1 MISLFPDSQYEPH
14 DLTFNSNMVCKW
26 SHAGTTLTLIEMN
39 WYRNIRTS
47 FHLLVEEQNESSSI
61 PVSLGI
67 NYGWNEIQ
75 AGIKQQIPPPELLQ
89 IILRMNPDLEKLVL
103 DNSPN
108 TQRLDMLQSVQKP
121 IASPPNSNGLPL

>member
-1 MISLFPDSQYEPH
+1 MLNLFPDSQYDPN
-14 DLTFNSNMVCKW
+14 DLSFNSNMVCKW

-67 NYGWNEIQ
+67 NFGWDEIQ
-75 AGIKQQIPPPELLQ
+75 AGIKQRIPPSDLLR
-89 IILRMNPDLEKLVL
+89 IILKANPDLEKLVL

-108 TQRLDMLQSVQKP
+108 TQRLDMLQSVQNPTPNPKG
-121 IASPPNSNGLPL
+121 SPL

>member
-1 MISLFPDSQYEPH
+1 MLNLFTDSQYEPH
-14 DLTFNSNMVCKW
+14 ELIFSSNMVCKW
-26 SHAGTTLTLIEMN
+26 SHAGTTLTLVEMN
-39 WYRNIRTS
+39 WYRNIRTT
-47 FHLLVEEQNESSSI
+47 FHLLVEEQNGSSRI

-67 NYGWNEIQ
+67 NYGWDEIQ

-108 TQRLDMLQSVQKP
+108 TQRLDMLQSVQNPTPNPKV
-121 IASPPNSNGLPL
+121 SPL